1 MPIYEYEC
9 DQCGESFEKI
19 VRFSDADQIPTC
31 PECASTSTHKKISKV
46 VSIGGSDLGA
56 SSSYD
61 SGCGSQGGFT

>member
-9 DQCGESFEKI
+9 DQCGESFEKM
-19 VRFSDADQIPTC
+19 VRFSEADLTPVC
-31 PECASTSTHKKISKV
+31 PECASTATHKKISKV
-46 VSIGGSDLGA
+46 VSLGGSDSGG